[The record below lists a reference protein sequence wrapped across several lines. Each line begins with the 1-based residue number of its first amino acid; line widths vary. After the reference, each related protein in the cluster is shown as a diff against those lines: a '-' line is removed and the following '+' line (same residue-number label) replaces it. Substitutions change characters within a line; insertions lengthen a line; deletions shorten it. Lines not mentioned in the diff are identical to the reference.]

1 MKNLGNEMEQTDLA
15 VTGAERVLSQKMRV
29 ALLAHFQNAVPIE
42 HLGLT
47 DTQKD
52 MLARVEHV
60 YWMYLKNPFLDTRA
74 MFYELA
80 KQRYKNGGTTGRGN
94 AYNVAKIEEHVFAFV
109 VENMKPPS
117 RKDRENKV
125 RFAADTLMKRGFET
139 GDNRALAKGAEIGI
153 KLDKLDQPETEQQDI
168 SKVAFLPSVVVT
180 NIEQIDPDKTYIDD
194 EETRRIAAKYGAHIP
209 EQRTM
214 IEEQVATMEARAG
227 AAELMAPEPPTPRN
241 TFGTIYP
248 AEDSEPND
256 ESDDE

>member
-1 MKNLGNEMEQTDLA
+1 MKQTDLA

-168 SKVAFLPSVVVT
+168 SKVAFLPTVVVT
-180 NIEQIDPDKTYIDD
+180 DIREVDDTKENIDD
-194 EETRRIAAKYGAHIP
+194 EETKRIIAKYGAFVDDKHKAI
-209 EQRTM
+209 EQK
-214 IEEQVATMEARAG
+214 VAQMEARSG
-227 AAELMAPEPPTPRN
+227 AMKLMEPEPPIEKNVIPSIT
-241 TFGTIYP
+241 T
-248 AEDSEPND
+248 EE
-256 ESDDE
+256 E

>member
-1 MKNLGNEMEQTDLA
+1 MEQTDLA
-15 VTGAERVLSQKMRV
+15 VTSAERVLSQKMRV

-94 AYNVAKIEEHVFAFV
+94 AHNVAKIEEHVFAFV

-125 RFAADTLMKRGFET
+125 RFAADTLMKRGFES

-153 KLDKLDQPETEQQDI
+153 KLDRLDQPEQDQVDMGKAMFI
-168 SKVAFLPSVVVT
+168 APVVVT
-180 NIEQIDPDKTYIDD
+180 TNIKDVDDTKEAFDDD
-194 EETRRIAAKYGAHIP
+194 ESRRIIDKYGAYVDDK
-209 EQRTM
+209 RKM
-214 IEEQVATMEARAG
+214 IENRVATMEAEKG
-227 AAELMAPEPPTPRN
+227 N
-241 TFGTIYP
+241 K
-248 AEDSEPND
+248 
-256 ESDDE
+256 